1 MTNNEVQSRFER
13 VENGLLAFADYRA
26 HDGRYVV
33 THVEADPALR
43 GTGAASRLM
52 EDIVAFARSHD
63 ARIVPRCSYA
73 VAWFKR
79 HKDAGDIIG

>member
-13 VENGLLAFADYRA
+13 TENGLLAFADYRA

-52 EDIVAFARSHD
+52 EDIVAFARTND

-79 HKDAGDIIG
+79 HKHAADIIG

>member
-13 VENGLLAFADYRA
+13 TENGLLAFADYRA

-52 EDIVAFARSHD
+52 EDIVAFARTND

-79 HKDAGDIIG
+79 HKDAADIIG

>member
-1 MTNNEVQSRFER
+1 MTNNEIQSQFER
-13 VENGLLAFADYRA
+13 TENGLLAFADYRA
-26 HDGRYVV
+26 HGGRYVV
-33 THVEADPALR
+33 THVEAEPALR
-43 GTGAASRLM
+43 GTGATSRLM
-52 EDIVAFARSHD
+52 EDIVAFARTND

>member
-1 MTNNEVQSRFER
+1 MTNNEAQSRFER
-13 VENGLLAFADYRA
+13 IENGLLAFADYRA
-26 HDGRYVV
+26 HYGRYVV

-52 EDIVAFARSHD
+52 EDIVAFARAND

-79 HKDAGDIIG
+79 HKDTADIIG